1 MENNTNFNAPNP
13 TPPPPLQPPPIS
25 SAPPPIL
32 VAPPPPPRKSGGS
45 GWKIFAIILLLALFA
60 SVALNLAHMAGSMLN
75 GTSIGA
81 QSGEKF
87 HEVVV
92 ENEHAKD
99 KIAILEVKGMISSE
113 PWSHSGKTM
122 AAGIDDQLKEAAED
136 DAVKAVI
143 LKVDSPGGEVMASD
157 DIATSIRKFQEK
169 HKKPV
174 IASMG
179 SLAASGGYYVS
190 APCQYI
196 VANELTLT
204 GSIGVI
210 LHAMNYRGLLDKVG
224 VEPVTFKS
232 GRFKDMLSGTKKP
245 EEQDPAE
252 KQMIQDMIMETYN
265 KFKQVVA
272 DGRGRAEKLN
282 KGKGKALAKN
292 WADLADGR
300 VLTGKQALENGF
312 IDQLGNFEAAVDSAK
327 QIAGI
332 SGDAKLIRYE
342 EPFDFTSL
350 FSLFG
355 KSDAKKLK
363 IDVGFDLPKI
373 EAGRPYFLSPTFVN

>member
-1 MENNTNFNAPNP
+1 M
-13 TPPPPLQPPPIS
+13 PPAQPPRS
-25 SAPPPIL
+25 S
-32 VAPPPPPRKSGGS
+32 GT
-45 GWKIFAIILLLALFA
+45 GWKIFCAILL
-60 SVALNLAHMAGSMLN
+60 VALLGSVGFNLLHFAGSVLE
-75 GTSIGA
+75 GSTVGA
-81 QSGEKF
+81 ESGQKF

-92 ENEHAKD
+92 ENSHAHD

-122 AAGIDDQLKEAAED
+122 AAVLDDQLKEVAD
-136 DAVKAVI
+136 DDSIKAVI

-169 HKKPV
+169 TKKPI

-190 APCQYI
+190 APCQWI

-210 LHAMNYRGLLDKVG
+210 MHSFNYRGLMDKVG
-224 VEPVTFKS
+224 VEPLTFKS

-245 EEQDPAE
+245 EEADPAE

-272 DGRGRAEKLN
+272 DGRGRASKLN
-282 KGKGKALAKN
+282 NGKGKTLATN

-312 IDQLGNFEAAVDSAK
+312 VDELGNFETAVETAK
-327 QIAGI
+327 RLAKIN
-332 SGDAKLIRYE
+332 GDAKLIRYE

-350 FSLFG
+350 FSLLG
-355 KSDAKKLK
+355 KSDVKKIK
-363 IDVGFDLPKI
+363 IDVGLDLPKLQ
-373 EAGRPYFLSPTFVN
+373 AGRPYFLSPTVVN